1 MIELGVLRRILLLLL
16 AFLLQ
21 TTWVQSLQI
30 LDIAPDLIV
39 VVLVLIA
46 LVVAP
51 MEAIL
56 MAFFVGLLQDAYQP
70 QNLGLNAL
78 VNVLVVLAVALLRS
92 GIVVD
97 NLRVQ
102 VVFVIAAVLLH
113 DLIYYLGYS
122 GVPLVEVP
130 YFWVRYALGRAAYSG
145 VLGLALAYASLLRH
159 RMIPA

>member
-1 MIELGVLRRILLLLL
+1 MSLGILRRILLLLF

-30 LDIAPDLIV
+30 LDIVPDLV
-39 VVLVLIA
+39 VVTLVLTA
-46 LVVAP
+46 LVVDP
-51 MEAIL
+51 IESIL
-56 MAFFVGLLQDAYQP
+56 MALFVGLLQDAYLP

-78 VNVLVVLAVALLRS
+78 VNVLVVLAVGLARS

-102 VVFVIAAVLLH
+102 VVFVVAAVLLH
-113 DLIYYLGYS
+113 DLIYYIGYS

-130 YFWVRYALGRAAYSG
+130 FFWLRYALGRAAYSG
-145 VLGLALAYASLLRH
+145 VLGMVIAYALLLRH
-159 RMIPA
+159 RLIPA

>member
-1 MIELGVLRRILLLLL
+1 MSLGALRRILLLLL

-39 VVLVLIA
+39 VTLVLIA
-46 LVVAP
+46 LVVDP
-51 MEAIL
+51 MESIL
-56 MAFFVGLLQDAYQP
+56 MALFVGLLQDAYLP

-78 VNVLVVLAVALLRS
+78 VNVLVVLAVGSMRS

-102 VVFVIAAVLLH
+102 VVFVVAAVLLH
-113 DLIYYLGYS
+113 DLIYYVGYG

-130 YFWVRYALGRAAYSG
+130 FFWLRYALGRAAYSG
-145 VLGLALAYASLLRH
+145 VLGMAIAYALLLRH
-159 RMIPA
+159 RLIPA